1 MGSKRRSAIKI
12 YLAISNREPRGLL
25 VDLFCGGFAISEKF
39 YKNGWE
45 IKANDKNKY
54 VIALLNQTINKGL
67 DEAIVTQFVTREK
80 FIDVTKSPDNY
91 DDWYVGYLQCI
102 WSFGNTQTKYLFGKD
117 VEPIKH
123 AGHKLVIDK
132 DPTDLQRLISEMPQ
146 KYIDGILS
154 LDNWHKRR
162 IALSK
167 VSKKLKTKILRL
179 QQLQQ
184 LEQLEQLER
193 LQQLQQLQR
202 LERLEQLQQLQ
213 RLERLE
219 QLQQLQRLERLETT
233 AKDYSEVII
242 PREAVIYC
250 DPPYANTVEY
260 KEGDFDSKEF
270 WEWCRKVSR
279 NNHIYI
285 SEYNAPDDFIPILT
299 SPRRSTLQGGNY
311 KHTDQ
316 PDEKLFIYK
325 EQGQKAIKL

>member
-1 MGSKRRSAIKI
+1 MPIPYMGSKRRSAIKI

-102 WSFGNTQTKYLFGKD
+102 WSFGNTQINYLFGKD

-179 QQLQQ
+179 QQL
-184 LEQLEQLER
+184 EQLQRLER

-202 LERLEQLQQLQ
+202 LK
-213 RLERLE
+213 
-219 QLQQLQRLERLETT
+219 RLETT

-250 DPPYANTVEY
+250 DPPYANTTEY

-270 WEWCRKVSR
+270 WEWCRKASR

-299 SPRRSTLQGGNY
+299 FPRRSKLRGGNY

-325 EQGQKAIKL
+325 EQGQKVIKL